1 MEKPKKQ
8 LQIRQAFEMAQ
19 KGHQNLAKLAA
30 GLKKT
35 YDQLQEE
42 DKSGFQEEFA
52 NLLKYPMIVY
62 RREPAVERVI
72 EFVAKFTTSLE
83 QVDEE
88 NDDQEEG
95 PFMSFIFNFLL
106 ESHEACSHSVRFRA
120 CQLINKL
127 LVSMAEN
134 AQIDDELYDR
144 IYEAMLIRL
153 KDKFP
158 NVRIQ
163 AVLAMARLQDP
174 SDNDCPV
181 INAYM
186 HLIECDTNPEVRRAV
201 LSCIGPSAKTLPK
214 IIGRT
219 MDVKENV
226 RKLAYQILAEK
237 IHIKAFSIAQRVKLL
252 EQGLNDRSDA
262 VKEIV
267 QKKLLQAWL
276 HSMEGNV
283 LDLLHRLDVENCV
296 DVAVSVLNATFALSS
311 IKDLAENC
319 HKLDNRK
326 VISAENL
333 TCENALYWRCL
344 CQFMKSKGDEG
355 EEALEKLLPEAA
367 IYAAY
372 LLRYLKNLPV
382 LMESQRVN
390 FERIEELMKN
400 EFISQQLIIL
410 VGCLDTSEEGGRK
423 WLLSMLQEILVL
435 PNTPNSLV
443 ALLIEQLLLI
453 QKDEDRRIRLV
464 AEIISDVREPI
475 VSVDVPINADE
486 QRKRQVKLAD
496 VKVQLIEAKQALEE
510 SIACQDFTRASE
522 LKKNIEELENRKME
536 LVKEAEQP
544 EIKEVRIE
552 KDDPET
558 MLKCLTICC
567 GLLKQMAITKGIN
580 STMNGIAESLIL
592 PGIANINPAVR
603 NMAVLCLGSSA
614 LQNKEFAV
622 QPLPL
627 LLQIAQLDEAKV
639 KISALEA
646 VFDILQVF
654 GIEAFKPR
662 NDKLQETPSEELENE
677 NEKSKAEEG
686 VEEESKEPEV
696 ETDTV
701 NSILTLLTGYLDSET
716 TDLRTVAAEG
726 LAKMLFA
733 GRLVS
738 PKLLSRLIL
747 LWYNPV
753 TEEDTRLRHCL
764 GVFFP
769 LYAYAKRTNQECF
782 LEAFLPTLRTLFYA
796 PASSPLAD
804 VNAVNVAELLVDLM
818 RSNPVNSQDK
828 QIQDYQEFTLHDSL
842 AVKIC
847 MEVLKDPNSPDIRTL
862 VKTLSCLELSV
873 GTSPCTQHLRIL
885 LDQIIEEIKDKVSQ
899 RVIEKVKN
907 CLNGGSREME
917 KRKCDTAVKQANH
930 NAEENS
936 PITLNSDV
944 SEVQSNETGKG
955 KAAKELSKSTK
966 KGRGKPSTTKTVT
979 KSRRTRRAAGSL
991 DDSDARDF
999 VTPTSEV
1006 VKRPSR
1012 RAKTVALEK
1021 TKMNLS
1027 ELLNKEAN

>member
-1 MEKPKKQ
+1 MSQSAPGCWAPELGWGLGKEKMSENAV
-8 LQIRQAFEMAQ
+8 R
-19 KGHQNLAKLAA
+19 
-30 GLKKT
+30 
-35 YDQLQEE
+35 E

-410 VGCLDTSEEGGRK
+410 VGCLDTSEEGGRYVP
-423 WLLSMLQEILVL
+423 LIYFTFPFMLFDFTWERYLCR
-435 PNTPNSLV
+435 T
-443 ALLIEQLLLI
+443 
-453 QKDEDRRIRLV
+453 RIV

-622 QPLPL
+622 QHLPL

-885 LDQIIEEIKDKVSQ
+885 LDQIIEV
-899 RVIEKVKN
+899 R
-907 CLNGGSREME
+907 LF
-917 KRKCDTAVKQANH
+917 H
-930 NAEENS
+930 
-936 PITLNSDV
+936 
-944 SEVQSNETGKG
+944 
-955 KAAKELSKSTK
+955 
-966 KGRGKPSTTKTVT
+966 
-979 KSRRTRRAAGSL
+979 
-991 DDSDARDF
+991 F
-999 VTPTSEV
+999 VFCI
-1006 VKRPSR
+1006 R
-1012 RAKTVALEK
+1012 
-1021 TKMNLS
+1021 
-1027 ELLNKEAN
+1027 

>member
-1 MEKPKKQ
+1 
-8 LQIRQAFEMAQ
+8 MA
-19 KGHQNLAKLAA
+19 K
-30 GLKKT
+30 
-35 YDQLQEE
+35 

-410 VGCLDTSEEGGRK
+410 VGCLDTSEEGGRYVP
-423 WLLSMLQEILVL
+423 LIYFTFPFMLFDFTWERYLCR
-435 PNTPNSLV
+435 T
-443 ALLIEQLLLI
+443 
-453 QKDEDRRIRLV
+453 RIV

-475 VSVDVPINADE
+475 VSVDVPIN
-486 QRKRQVKLAD
+486 LAD

-622 QPLPL
+622 QHLPL

-662 NDKLQETPSEELENE
+662 NDKLQETP
-677 NEKSKAEEG
+677 K
-686 VEEESKEPEV
+686 ESKEPEV

-885 LDQIIEEIKDKVSQ
+885 LDQIIEV
-899 RVIEKVKN
+899 R
-907 CLNGGSREME
+907 LFHF
-917 KRKCDTAVKQANH
+917 APWH
-930 NAEENS
+930 Y
-936 PITLNSDV
+936 P
-944 SEVQSNETGKG
+944 KG
-955 KAAKELSKSTK
+955 KV
-966 KGRGKPSTTKTVT
+966 GF
-979 KSRRTRRAAGSL
+979 SRCLGQQSLGSL
-991 DDSDARDF
+991 NN
-999 VTPTSEV
+999 TMLT
-1006 VKRPSR
+1006 
-1012 RAKTVALEK
+1012 
-1021 TKMNLS
+1021 
-1027 ELLNKEAN
+1027 

>member
-1 MEKPKKQ
+1 LRPKCFQWPAMVLAGWISALPQNK
-8 LQIRQAFEMAQ
+8 LWGPQA
-19 KGHQNLAKLAA
+19 LALAS
-30 GLKKT
+30 LH
-35 YDQLQEE
+35 LILSRI
-42 DKSGFQEEFA
+42 SGFQEEFA

-296 DVAVSVLNATFALSS
+296 DVAVSVLNATFLPYKIVS
-311 IKDLAENC
+311 LFF
-319 HKLDNRK
+319 RK

-410 VGCLDTSEEGGRK
+410 VGCLDTSEEGGRYVP
-423 WLLSMLQEILVL
+423 LIYFTFPFMLFDFTWERYLCR
-435 PNTPNSLV
+435 T
-443 ALLIEQLLLI
+443 
-453 QKDEDRRIRLV
+453 RIV

-622 QPLPL
+622 QHLPL

-885 LDQIIEEIKDKVSQ
+885 LDQIIEVRLFHFSIHFTIYS
-899 RVIEKVKN
+899 VKRFET
-907 CLNGGSREME
+907 SRRCE
-917 KRKCDTAVKQANH
+917 KRYIKCKDYYIIV
-930 NAEENS
+930 
-936 PITLNSDV
+936 DV
-944 SEVQSNETGKG
+944 T
-955 KAAKELSKSTK
+955 
-966 KGRGKPSTTKTVT
+966 
-979 KSRRTRRAAGSL
+979 
-991 DDSDARDF
+991 
-999 VTPTSEV
+999 
-1006 VKRPSR
+1006 
-1012 RAKTVALEK
+1012 ALE
-1021 TKMNLS
+1021 LGRIFFIWCC
-1027 ELLNKEAN
+1027 L

>member
-1 MEKPKKQ
+1 DTG
-8 LQIRQAFEMAQ
+8 ITAFEMAQ

-252 EQGLNDRSDA
+252 EQGLNDRS
-262 VKEIV
+262 EIV

-622 QPLPL
+622 QHLPL

-769 LYAYAKRTNQECF
+769 LYACNHVSCRTNQECF

-818 RSNPVNSQDK
+818 RSNP
-828 QIQDYQEFTLHDSL
+828 EFTLHDSL

-885 LDQIIEEIKDKVSQ
+885 LDQIIEVRLFHFWICVSC
-899 RVIEKVKN
+899 VFS
-907 CLNGGSREME
+907 L
-917 KRKCDTAVKQANH
+917 
-930 NAEENS
+930 
-936 PITLNSDV
+936 
-944 SEVQSNETGKG
+944 
-955 KAAKELSKSTK
+955 
-966 KGRGKPSTTKTVT
+966 GRGKPSTTKTVT

>member
-1 MEKPKKQ
+1 
-8 LQIRQAFEMAQ
+8 MA
-19 KGHQNLAKLAA
+19 K
-30 GLKKT
+30 
-35 YDQLQEE
+35 

-296 DVAVSVLNATFALSS
+296 DVAVSVLNATFWTGTEQLPYKIVS
-311 IKDLAENC
+311 LFF
-319 HKLDNRK
+319 RK

-464 AEIISDVREPI
+464 REYILGNIIIVRCNF
-475 VSVDVPINADE
+475 VFINI
-486 QRKRQVKLAD
+486 RRSNTSHFLAD

-622 QPLPL
+622 QHLPL

-662 NDKLQETPSEELENE
+662 NDKLQETP
-677 NEKSKAEEG
+677 KEG

-885 LDQIIEEIKDKVSQ
+885 LDQIIEV
-899 RVIEKVKN
+899 RLFHFVFYVKSAISN
-907 CLNGGSREME
+907 ARIIILLLMSLHWSWGGFFS
-917 KRKCDTAVKQANH
+917 
-930 NAEENS
+930 S
-936 PITLNSDV
+936 
-944 SEVQSNETGKG
+944 G
-955 KAAKELSKSTK
+955 
-966 KGRGKPSTTKTVT
+966 
-979 KSRRTRRAAGSL
+979 
-991 DDSDARDF
+991 
-999 VTPTSEV
+999 V
-1006 VKRPSR
+1006 VCN
-1012 RAKTVALEK
+1012 TCI
-1021 TKMNLS
+1021 
-1027 ELLNKEAN
+1027 